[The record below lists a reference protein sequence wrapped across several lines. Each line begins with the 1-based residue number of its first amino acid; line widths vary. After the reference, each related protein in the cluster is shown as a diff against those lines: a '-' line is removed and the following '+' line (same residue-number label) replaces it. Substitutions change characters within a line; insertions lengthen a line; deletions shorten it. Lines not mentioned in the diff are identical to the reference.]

1 MDKQGQM
8 HVGSAFD
15 IVILLFGVLLGV
27 GLVVYAIRNGY
38 VPLEL
43 ITGVAQQP

>member
-27 GLVVYAIRNGY
+27 ALVVYAVRQDY

-43 ITGVAQQP
+43 LTGVVQQP